1 MTSTPTPTPAEPFF
15 LLFEDGAIA
24 TTENDESI
32 ELDIDIIEY
41 SLTVSKQLYWDT
53 PTGNWLQVTAQEY
66 SNLKTNAESL
76 LTYGMT
82 DSETI
87 GTGTTWSANCAFK
100 LPQSTVTSPAGEYII
115 GFLMRFTPSTIGQ
128 FNVLT
133 GTTYGGTFSNFGNT
147 VLPSGFLPNGF
158 GYFVRKSPLSPNST
172 TTYVG
177 SNSTT
182 TRISVG
188 NFPNSGYD
196 CTFPYSTWL
205 GWDGA
210 APVFQFIGTSIKQW

>member
-1 MTSTPTPTPAEPFF
+1 M
-15 LLFEDGAIA
+15 
-24 TTENDESI
+24 
-32 ELDIDIIEY
+32 
-41 SLTVSKQLYWDT
+41 
-53 PTGNWLQVTAQEY
+53 TAQEY

-177 SNSTT
+177 SNSAT
-182 TRISVG
+182 TRLSVG

-205 GWDGA
+205 GWDSA